1 MREIARDPHF
11 DSRFDALVV
20 DEAQDHDTSWPGS
33 ESDKT
38 DAGWWEIY
46 WKLLK
51 EKTNVA
57 LQEKLRLLKEVR
69 KKTATL
75 DVSAKFV

>member
-1 MREIARDPHF
+1 MLA
-11 DSRFDALVV
+11 
-20 DEAQDHDTSWPGS
+20 G

-51 EKTNVA
+51 ERTNGPMAIFYDRDQRPIFRQKERFEIMRVFERMSRPA
-57 LQEKLRLLKEVR
+57 QVNLLFTLRYSLPLFR
-69 KKTATL
+69 
-75 DVSAKFV
+75 F